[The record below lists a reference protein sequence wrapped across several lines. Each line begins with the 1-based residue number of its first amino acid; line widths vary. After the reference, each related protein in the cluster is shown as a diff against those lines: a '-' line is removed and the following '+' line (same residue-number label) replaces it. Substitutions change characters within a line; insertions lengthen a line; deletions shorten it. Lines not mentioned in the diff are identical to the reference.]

1 MLNPEHRLGS
11 PLPRHIAVLRALQ
24 LGDLLCAVPALRALR
39 RALPQAEI
47 TLVGLPWARSFTQ
60 RYPHLIDDF
69 IALPGYPGLP
79 EVPANLH
86 AIPSFFTQTQGRKFD
101 LAIQLHGSG
110 ELTNTL
116 LVLLGARINAGFY
129 RPGDYCPDPE
139 RFLPWPDALPEIER
153 YLALMEHLGVPLVGT
168 HLEFP
173 LLPEDYAALPAIARS
188 LRRGEYACVHPGAR
202 LESRRWGVE
211 SFACVSDALAS
222 LGLRVVLTGSAEE
235 VGLTRA
241 VAQAMHSPS
250 LDLAGRTSLGGVVA
264 LLNRARLLICNDTG
278 VSHIA
283 AALRLPSIVV
293 CCGSDPAR
301 WAPLGSEL
309 HRVVYHPI
317 DCRPCAYT
325 DCPIGH
331 PCASEVDPEAVIEQA
346 MDLIERAP
354 LCAGA
359 AA

>member
-1 MLNPEHRLGS
+1 MLKPGHRLGS
-11 PLPRHIAVLRALQ
+11 PLPQHIAVLRALQ
-24 LGDLLCAVPALRALR
+24 LGDLLCAIPALRALR
-39 RALPQAEI
+39 RALPQAKI

-60 RYPHLIDDF
+60 RFTHFIDDF
-69 IALPGYPGLP
+69 IALPGYPGLR
-79 EVPANLH
+79 EVPANVR
-86 AIPSFFTQTQGRKFD
+86 AIPSFFTQMQWREFD

-110 ELTNTL
+110 ELTNPL
-116 LVLLGARINAGFY
+116 LVLFGARLNAGFY
-129 RPGDYCPDPE
+129 LPSGYCPDPE
-139 RFLPWPDALPEIER
+139 HFLPWPDALPEIGR
-153 YLALMEHLGVPLVGT
+153 CLALMKYLGVPLAGP

-173 LLPEDYAALPAIARS
+173 LLPEDYPGLPAVTRR
-188 LRRGEYACVHPGAR
+188 LRPGEYVCVHPGAR
-202 LESRRWGVE
+202 LASRRWSVE
-211 SFACVSDALAS
+211 SFARVADVLAS

-235 VGLTRA
+235 TGLTQA
-241 VAQAMHSPS
+241 VAQAMHSRP
-250 LDLAGRTSLGGVVA
+250 LDLAGRTSLGGVAA

-301 WAPLGSEL
+301 WAPLDREL
-309 HRVVYHPI
+309 HRVVYHSI
-317 DCRPCAYT
+317 ECRPCAYT

-359 AA
+359 A

>member
-11 PLPRHIAVLRALQ
+11 SLPRRIAVLRALQ
-24 LGDLLCAVPALRALR
+24 LGDLLCTIPALRALR
-39 RALPQAEI
+39 RTLPKAHI
-47 TLVGLPWARSFTQ
+47 TLIGLPWARSFVQ
-60 RYPHLIDDF
+60 RFAHLIDGF
-69 IALPGYPGLP
+69 MTFPGYPGLP
-79 EVPANLH
+79 ETPVNLN
-86 AIPSFFTQTQGRKFD
+86 AISRFFAAAQCRDFD

-110 ELTNTL
+110 ELTNPL
-116 LVLLGARINAGFY
+116 LVLLRARMNAGFY
-129 RPGDYCPDPE
+129 RPGSYCPDPE
-139 RFLPWPDALPEIER
+139 RFLAWPDALPEIGR
-153 YLALMEHLGVPLVGT
+153 YLALMEHLGVPLVGA

-188 LRRGEYACVHPGAR
+188 LRRGEYVCVHPGAR
-202 LESRRWGVE
+202 LQSRRWGVE
-211 SFACVSDALAS
+211 RFACVADALAS
-222 LGLRVVLTGSAEE
+222 LGLRVVLTGSTEE

-250 LDLAGRTSLGGVVA
+250 LDLAGGTSLGGVVA

-301 WAPLGSEL
+301 WAPLDREL

-317 DCRPCAYT
+317 ECRPCAYP